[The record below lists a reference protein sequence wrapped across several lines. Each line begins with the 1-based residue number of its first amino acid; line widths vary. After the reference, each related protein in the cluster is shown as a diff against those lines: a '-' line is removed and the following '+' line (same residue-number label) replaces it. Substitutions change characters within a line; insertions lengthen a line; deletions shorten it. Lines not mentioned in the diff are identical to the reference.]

1 VIPPKPSPHGCD
13 GGSDFGSQ
21 LRYGLCAPSVLLHVL
36 SSSHIG
42 GESGSGLLCINS
54 LLVEL
59 AWPSADVGPHMPEGR
74 RRSGRRRASCSVM
87 NWTASATLPRQYLL
101 HRSPRQHPCTG
112 KMPPNSSATPDLRL
126 AMMQAWVGGQFRT
139 ARVTVL
145 WQIVDALR
153 VHRNCAPINDE
164 RPAGSNCWIPARR
177 DRHHLGVVLDHRVGG
192 RHRERQGAA
201 AKTEAKQPGPSK
213 PRWPPSR
220 FRT

>member
-87 NWTASATLPRQYLL
+87 NWTASATLPVN
-101 HRSPRQHPCTG
+101 TFF
-112 KMPPNSSATPDLRL
+112 T
-126 AMMQAWVGGQFRT
+126 
-139 ARVTVL
+139 
-145 WQIVDALR
+145 
-153 VHRNCAPINDE
+153 
-164 RPAGSNCWIPARR
+164 
-177 DRHHLGVVLDHRVGG
+177 G
-192 RHRERQGAA
+192 RHGNIRAPGRCLPTRQ
-201 AKTEAKQPGPSK
+201 
-213 PRWPPSR
+213 RRRIYDWR
-220 FRT
+220 